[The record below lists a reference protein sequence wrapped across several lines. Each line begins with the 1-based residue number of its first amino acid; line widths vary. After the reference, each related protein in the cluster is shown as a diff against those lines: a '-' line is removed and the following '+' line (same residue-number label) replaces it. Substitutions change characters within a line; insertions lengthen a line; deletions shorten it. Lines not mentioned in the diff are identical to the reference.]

1 MAQSKCKMWSFYNL
15 LCTEAGIRSRRSI
28 FDARHKEVV
37 ESRLYILCTEAFVA
51 HGVVII
57 AELAG
62 TVRSLAAAGSAHA
75 HCKQLKHKMHG

>member
-1 MAQSKCKMWSFYNL
+1 MVFFIIYYVLKL
-15 LCTEAGIRSRRSI
+15 LSIRSRRSI

-51 HGVVII
+51 HGVVLI